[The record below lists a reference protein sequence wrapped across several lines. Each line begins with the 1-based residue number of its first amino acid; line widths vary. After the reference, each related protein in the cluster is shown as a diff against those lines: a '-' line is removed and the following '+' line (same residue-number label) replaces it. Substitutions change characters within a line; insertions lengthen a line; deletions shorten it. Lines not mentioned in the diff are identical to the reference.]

1 MDGGEMLAGSSSFS
15 MIGRRLPDSAW
26 QIMKPKK

>member
-15 MIGRRLPDSAW
+15 LMGRQIPDSAW
-26 QIMKPKK
+26 QIMKPKS